1 MAIATRVVVEA
12 LRQWPATVE
21 SVAISESAQ
30 PPPREILDNMASDL
44 EEGWDAVVSGRS
56 VSEAVKEVE
65 AGWVA
70 GSIERA
76 ELVSIIPPFLIDR
89 EMLAGILS
97 DRSKDDW
104 IDPIEAV
111 VAGGGKVRI
120 RS

>member
-1 MAIATRVVVEA
+1 MAIATQVAKEA
-12 LRQWPATVE
+12 LGKWPPTVA

-56 VSEAVKEVE
+56 ASEAVKEVDD
-65 AGWVA
+65 GWVVGSLNRA
-70 GSIERA
+70 GLASIM
-76 ELVSIIPPFLIDR
+76 PPFLIDR
-89 EMLAGILS
+89 EMLTGILS

-111 VAGGGKVRI
+111 VVGGGKVRI

>member
-1 MAIATRVVVEA
+1 
-12 LRQWPATVE
+12 
-21 SVAISESAQ
+21 
-30 PPPREILDNMASDL
+30 MASDL
-44 EEGWDAVVSGRS
+44 EEGWDAVVSSRPA
-56 VSEAVKEVE
+56 SEAVKVVE
-65 AGWVA
+65 DGWVVGSLNRA
-70 GSIERA
+70 GLA
-76 ELVSIIPPFLIDR
+76 SIIPPFLINR